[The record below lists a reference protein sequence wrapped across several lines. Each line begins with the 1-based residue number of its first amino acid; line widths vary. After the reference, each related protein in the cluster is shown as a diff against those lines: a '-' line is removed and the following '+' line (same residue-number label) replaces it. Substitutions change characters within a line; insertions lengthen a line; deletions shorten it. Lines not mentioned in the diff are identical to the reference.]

1 MVDLDN
7 IDPYLLQAVGFV
19 RSKLKRRE
27 DYPKQEYRC
36 QTWTPF
42 FSALPANKH

>member
-7 IDPYLLQAVGFV
+7 IDPYLLQAFGFV

-27 DYPKQEYRC
+27 DFSKQGYRC

-42 FSALPANKH
+42 FPALPANKH